1 MRFVGGDLGK
11 GWTRE
16 ESARHPGRMT
26 ICDPVLGP
34 RFEAA
39 IGDEKLPKDVR
50 MLAPRLLWTA
60 HMGMILYF
68 LNDRSAGQKKTRA
81 LVDGGLD
88 LLVQGFSMSSIPLLQ
103 PMVKPIRSK
112 IINLLEEAELVPAE
126 KE

>member
-1 MRFVGGDLGK
+1 STPTQHELAID
-11 GWTRE
+11 T
-16 ESARHPGRMT
+16 
-26 ICDPVLGP
+26 
-34 RFEAA
+34 FEAA
-39 IGDEKLPKDVR
+39 IGDEKLPNDVR

-68 LNDRSAGQKKTRA
+68 LNDRSTGQKKTRA

-112 IINLLEEAELVPAE
+112 IIHLLEDAELVPSE
-126 KE
+126 KEKSS